1 MSTDDIFE
9 IVDEEDQVIG
19 RAPRSRC
26 HGDPTLVHRVAHVL
40 VFNREEQ
47 LLLQKRSQ
55 AKDVQPGRWDTSV
68 GGHLDPGETYLEA
81 AYREMREELGIEGVP
96 LTFLYH
102 SRIRNDYESENV
114 ATYLARYDGEIL
126 FAQDEIDEVRFWNP
140 EMIAE
145 SLDKE
150 VFTPNFEQEW
160 AMFQDWNR
168 RYPARGE
175 AGVAMCAGDTFPDLF
190 KSLDESK
197 G

>member
-126 FAQDEIDEVRFWNP
+126 FAQDEIDEVRFWSP

-168 RYPARGE
+168 RYPARAE